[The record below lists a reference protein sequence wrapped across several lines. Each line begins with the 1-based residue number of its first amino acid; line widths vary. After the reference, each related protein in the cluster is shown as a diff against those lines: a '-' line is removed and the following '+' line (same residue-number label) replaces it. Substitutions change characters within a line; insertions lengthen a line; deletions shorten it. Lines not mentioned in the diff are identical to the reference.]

1 MAVKMKIRKGD
12 RVVVLTGKDKGK
24 TGSVLRVNPKEERVI
39 VQGVNI
45 VKRHTRADR
54 ANAGGI
60 IDKEASLHVSNVAH
74 VDPKTGKPTRVGY
87 KFTEPK
93 GKGEKPAKI
102 RFARGSGEVIDS

>member
-12 RVVVLTGKDKGK
+12 QVVVLTGKDKGK
-24 TGSVLRVNPKEERVI
+24 KGSVLRVNPKEERVI
-39 VQGVNI
+39 VQGLNI

-54 ANAGGI
+54 TSAGGI
-60 IDKEASLHVSNVAH
+60 IDKEAPLHVSNVAH

-87 KFTEPK
+87 KFIEPK
-93 GKGEKPAKI
+93 GKGDKPTKI

>member
-12 RVVVLTGKDKGK
+12 QVVVLTGKDKGK
-24 TGSVLRVNPKEERVI
+24 KGSVLRVNPKEERVT
-39 VQGVNI
+39 VQGLNI

-54 ANAGGI
+54 VSAGGI
-60 IDKEASLHVSNVAH
+60 IDKEAPLHVSNVAH

-87 KFTEPK
+87 KFIEPK
-93 GKGEKPAKI
+93 GKDDKPTKI

>member
-24 TGSVLRVNPKEERVI
+24 TGSVLRVNPKEERVL

-45 VKRHTRADR
+45 VKRHTRADKVS
-54 ANAGGI
+54 AGGI
-60 IDKEASLHVSNVAH
+60 IDKDAPVHVSNVAH

-102 RFARGSGEVIDS
+102 RFARRSGEVIDS